1 MELKE
6 YEIIEDL
13 QFDGLKIIRD
23 TRGFTYGTDSVLLYN
38 FVHAR
43 ENEHLLDL
51 CAGTGILSILING
64 KTKAHMTAVEINES
78 LCDTLRR
85 TVQMNGQEEGIRVV
99 CADLREKSAE
109 LTAGGYDAVVCNPP
123 YFASGTKSEVE
134 QRRISTHQDTC
145 TLYDV
150 SACAKLLL
158 KNGGRL
164 YLVYPASLLCEAV
177 HALKENGI
185 EPKRI
190 QMVFTRR
197 NTPPHVALI
206 EAKKGG
212 RTGLIWEDPLYL

>member
-6 YEIIEDL
+6 YEIVEDL

-23 TRGFTYGTDSVLLYN
+23 TRGFTYGTDSVLLHN
-38 FVHAR
+38 FVYAR
-43 ENEHLLDL
+43 ENEHVLDL

-109 LTAGGYDAVVCNPP
+109 LTPGGYDAVVCNPP
-123 YFASGTKSEVE
+123 YFTSGTKSEVE

-197 NTPPHVALI
+197 NTPPHVVLI

-212 RTGLIWEDPLYL
+212 RTGLIWKDPLFL

>member
-6 YEIIEDL
+6 YEVVEDL
-13 QFDGLKIIRD
+13 QYNDLKIIRD
-23 TRGFTYGTDSVLLYN
+23 MRGFTYGTDSVLLSN
-38 FVHAR
+38 FVHAK
-43 ENEHLLDL
+43 EYEHVLDL

-64 KTKAHMTAVEINES
+64 KTSAHVTAVEINENM
-78 LCDTLRR
+78 CDMLRR
-85 TVQMNGQEEGIRVV
+85 SVKMNGQEEGIRVI
-99 CADLREKSAE
+99 CADLRNPKIA
-109 LTAGGYDAVVCNPP
+109 LNAGGFDVAVCNPP
-123 YFASGTKSEVE
+123 YFASGTKSEVD

-164 YLVYPASLLCEAV
+164 YLVYPASLLAEAV
-177 HALKENGI
+177 HALKENRI

-197 NTPPHVALI
+197 NAPPHIVLI

-212 RTGLIWEDPLYL
+212 RTGLVWEEPIFL